1 MRTFEYCTHCG
12 ARNTAEGS
20 ICGSCGKDVSVPF
33 APYSYSNRGT
43 FQFHPPWRFRRPY
56 EKSPKP
62 PTPMCPDCGQPVRVE
77 PDVPDEPGMMWRIM
91 RNAPWNKEWTGAC
104 DQCGRLFVFEYATQ
118 LHFDVKRQVQIRP
131 MSKEFRVGFG
141 DESVFLSGVEIVV
154 RNQQLGGEIEEQVVF
169 LGTGELVR
177 LIEELQDKPSVL
189 LEQYD
194 WGEDYT

>member
-1 MRTFEYCTHCG
+1 M
-12 ARNTAEGS
+12 
-20 ICGSCGKDVSVPF
+20 
-33 APYSYSNRGT
+33 
-43 FQFHPPWRFRRPY
+43 
-56 EKSPKP
+56 
-62 PTPMCPDCGQPVRVE
+62 
-77 PDVPDEPGMMWRIM
+77 
-91 RNAPWNKEWTGAC
+91 
-104 DQCGRLFVFEYATQ
+104 FEYATQ